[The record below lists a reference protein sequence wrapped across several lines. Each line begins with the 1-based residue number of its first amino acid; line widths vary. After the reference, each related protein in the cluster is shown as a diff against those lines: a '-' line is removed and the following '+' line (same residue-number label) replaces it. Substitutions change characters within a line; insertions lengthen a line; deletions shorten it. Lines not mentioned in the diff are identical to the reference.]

1 MTNTEIILLI
11 LITVSMIV
19 NVIIGIANLFALG
32 KIEKMKKEG
41 KERNDTEK

>member
-1 MTNTEIILLI
+1 MTDTEIILLI

-19 NVIIGIANLFALG
+19 NSIVGVANLFVLG

-41 KERNDTEK
+41 KERND

>member
-19 NVIIGIANLFALG
+19 NVVIGIANLFALG
-32 KIEKMKKEG
+32 KIEKMKE

>member
-1 MTNTEIILLI
+1 MTDTEIILLI

-19 NVIIGIANLFALG
+19 NAIVGVANLFVLG

-41 KERNDTEK
+41 KERND

>member
-41 KERNDTEK
+41 KRTK